1 MRENIFDCGGEKMEP
16 RNQEKE
22 SQQIDLMELLSVMLS
37 RFWLI
42 LFAGILVGICA
53 LIYTKATTTPMYT
66 STTKMYIL
74 SKNEDTAAV
83 NSSDLALSATLA
95 NDYAQLIKDRTV
107 MESVVSELG
116 LSMSA
121 EALASRVAVTLPDAG
136 RIVTISVSD
145 PDPYMAS
152 KLATQVRDMAAVHI
166 QEVMDTG
173 AVNVVEEANIPQA
186 QTLGSYKRNGM
197 MGMLA
202 GMVIA
207 MAIIFIRYMMND
219 TIKRPEDVERY
230 LGVSVLG
237 SIPIME
243 SDRKKSKKQK

>member
-1 MRENIFDCGGEKMEP
+1 MEP
-16 RNQEKE
+16 TK
-22 SQQIDLMELLSVMLS
+22 QQQNMQPIDQMEIVHVMLS

-42 LFAGILVGICA
+42 LFSGILVGICA
-53 LIYTKATTTPMYT
+53 LIYTKATTTPVYT
-66 STTKMYIL
+66 SSTKMYIL
-74 SKNEDTAAV
+74 SKTEDSAAV
-83 NSSDLALSATLA
+83 NSSDMSLSATLA
-95 NDYAQLIKDRTV
+95 TDYAQLIKDRTV

-121 EALASRVAVTLPDAG
+121 EALASKVSVTLPNSG

-152 KLATQVRDMAAVHI
+152 KLANQVRDMGAMHI

-173 AVNVVEEANIPQA
+173 AINVVEEANIPKT

-197 MGMLA
+197 MGALA

-207 MAIIFIRYMMND
+207 MAIIFIRFMMND
-219 TIKRPEDVERY
+219 TIRRPEDVERY

-237 SIPIME
+237 SIPMMDTGKKE
-243 SDRKKSKKQK
+243 KKRK

>member
-1 MRENIFDCGGEKMEP
+1 MEP
-16 RNQEKE
+16 TK
-22 SQQIDLMELLSVMLS
+22 QQQNMQPIDLMEIVHVMLS

-42 LFAGILVGICA
+42 LFSGILVGICA
-53 LIYTKATTTPMYT
+53 LIYTKATTTPVYT
-66 STTKMYIL
+66 SSTKMYIL
-74 SKNEDTAAV
+74 SKTEDSAAI
-83 NSSDLALSATLA
+83 NSSDMSLSATLA
-95 NDYAQLIKDRTV
+95 TDYAQLIKDRTV

-121 EALASRVAVTLPDAG
+121 EALASKVSVTLPNSG

-152 KLATQVRDMAAVHI
+152 KLANQVRDMGAMHI

-173 AVNVVEEANIPQA
+173 AINVVEEANIPKT

-197 MGMLA
+197 MGALA

-207 MAIIFIRYMMND
+207 MAIIFIRFMMND
-219 TIKRPEDVERY
+219 TIRRPEDVERY

-237 SIPIME
+237 SIPMM
-243 SDRKKSKKQK
+243 DTGKKEKKQK

>member
-1 MRENIFDCGGEKMEP
+1 MEP
-16 RNQEKE
+16 RKMEQEP
-22 SQQIDLMELLSVMLS
+22 QQIDLMEVLHVMLS

-42 LFAGILVGICA
+42 LFTGILVGICA
-53 LIYTKATTTPMYT
+53 LIYTKATTTPVYT
-66 STTKMYIL
+66 SSTKMYIL
-74 SKNEDTAAV
+74 SKTEDATAV

-107 MESVVSELG
+107 MESVISELG

-121 EALASRVAVTLPDAG
+121 SDLASRVNVTLPDSG

-186 QTLGSYKRNGM
+186 QTLGNYKRNAA
-197 MGMLA
+197 MGVLA
-202 GMVIA
+202 GMVLA
-207 MAIIFIRYMMND
+207 MAVIFLRYMMND

-237 SIPIME
+237 SIPVIE
-243 SDRKKSKKQK
+243 EEKKSRKRK

>member
-1 MRENIFDCGGEKMEP
+1 MEP
-16 RNQEKE
+16 TK
-22 SQQIDLMELLSVMLS
+22 QQQNMQPIDLMEIVHVMLS

-42 LFAGILVGICA
+42 LFSGILVGICA
-53 LIYTKATTTPMYT
+53 LIYTKATTTPVYT
-66 STTKMYIL
+66 SSTKMYIL
-74 SKNEDTAAV
+74 SKTEDSAAV
-83 NSSDLALSATLA
+83 NSSDMSLSATLA
-95 NDYAQLIKDRTV
+95 TDYAQLIKDRTV

-121 EALASRVAVTLPDAG
+121 EALASKVSVTLPNSG

-152 KLATQVRDMAAVHI
+152 KLANQVRDMGAMHI

-173 AVNVVEEANIPQA
+173 AINVVEEANIPKT

-197 MGMLA
+197 MGALA

-207 MAIIFIRYMMND
+207 MAIIYIRFLMND
-219 TIKRPEDVERY
+219 TIRRPEDVERY

-237 SIPIME
+237 SIPMM
-243 SDRKKSKKQK
+243 DTGKKGKKKK

>member
-1 MRENIFDCGGEKMEP
+1 MEQNKME
-16 RNQEKE
+16 QEV
-22 SQQIDLMELLSVMLS
+22 QQIDLMEIFSVMLS

-42 LFAGILVGICA
+42 LFTGILVGICA
-53 LIYTKATTTPMYT
+53 LIYTKATTAPMYT
-66 STTKMYIL
+66 SSTKMYIL
-74 SKNEDTAAV
+74 SKNEESAAV

-107 MESVVSELG
+107 MESVISELG

-121 EALASRVAVTLPDAG
+121 EQLSARVSVGLPDSG

-186 QTLGSYKRNGM
+186 QTLGNYKRNAM
-197 MGMLA
+197 MGVLA
-202 GMVIA
+202 GMVLA
-207 MAIIFIRYMMND
+207 MAVIFIRYMMND
-219 TIKRPEDVERY
+219 TIRRPEDVEKY

-237 SIPIME
+237 SIPVIE
-243 SDRKKSKKQK
+243 NGKKVKKRD

>member
-1 MRENIFDCGGEKMEP
+1 MEP
-16 RNQEKE
+16 TK
-22 SQQIDLMELLSVMLS
+22 QQQNMQPIDLMEIVHVMLS

-42 LFAGILVGICA
+42 LFSGILVGICA
-53 LIYTKATTTPMYT
+53 LIYTKATTTPVYT
-66 STTKMYIL
+66 SSTKMYIL
-74 SKNEDTAAV
+74 SKTEDSAAV
-83 NSSDLALSATLA
+83 NSSDMSLSATLA
-95 NDYAQLIKDRTV
+95 TDYAQLIKDRTV

-121 EALASRVAVTLPDAG
+121 EALASKVSVTLPNSG

-152 KLATQVRDMAAVHI
+152 KLANQVRDMGAMHI

-173 AVNVVEEANIPQA
+173 AINVVEEANIPKT

-197 MGMLA
+197 MGALA

-207 MAIIFIRYMMND
+207 MAIIFIRFMMND
-219 TIKRPEDVERY
+219 TIRRPEDVERY

-237 SIPIME
+237 SIPMME
-243 SDRKKSKKQK
+243 TDKKEKRRK

>member
-1 MRENIFDCGGEKMEP
+1 MEP
-16 RNQEKE
+16 TK
-22 SQQIDLMELLSVMLS
+22 QQQNMQPIDLMEIVHVMLS

-42 LFAGILVGICA
+42 LFSGILVGICA
-53 LIYTKATTTPMYT
+53 LIYTKATTTPVYT
-66 STTKMYIL
+66 SSTKMYIL
-74 SKNEDTAAV
+74 SKTEDSAAV
-83 NSSDLALSATLA
+83 NSSDMSLSATLA
-95 NDYAQLIKDRTV
+95 TDYAQLIKDRTV

-121 EALASRVAVTLPDAG
+121 EALASKVSVTLPNSG

-152 KLATQVRDMAAVHI
+152 KLANQVRDMGAMHI

-173 AVNVVEEANIPQA
+173 AINVVEEANIPKT

-197 MGMLA
+197 MGALA

-207 MAIIFIRYMMND
+207 MAIIFIRFMMND
-219 TIKRPEDVERY
+219 TIRRPEDVERY

-237 SIPIME
+237 SIPMM
-243 SDRKKSKKQK
+243 DTGKKEKKQK

>member
-1 MRENIFDCGGEKMEP
+1 MEP
-16 RNQEKE
+16 TKQQQDM
-22 SQQIDLMELLSVMLS
+22 QQIDLMEVLHVMLS

-42 LFAGILVGICA
+42 LFSGILVGICA
-53 LIYTKATTTPMYT
+53 LIYTKATTTPVYT
-66 STTKMYIL
+66 SSTKMYIL
-74 SKNEDTAAV
+74 SKTEDSAAV
-83 NSSDLALSATLA
+83 NSSDMSLSATLA

-121 EALASRVAVTLPDAG
+121 EALASRVNVTLPNSG

-152 KLATQVRDMAAVHI
+152 KLANQVRDMGAMHI

-173 AVNVVEEANIPQA
+173 AINVVEEANIPKT

-197 MGMLA
+197 MGALA

-207 MAIIFIRYMMND
+207 MAIIFIRFMMND
-219 TIKRPEDVERY
+219 TIRRPEDVERY

-237 SIPIME
+237 SIPMME
-243 SDRKKSKKQK
+243 TDKKEKKRK

>member
-1 MRENIFDCGGEKMEP
+1 MEP
-16 RNQEKE
+16 TK
-22 SQQIDLMELLSVMLS
+22 QQQNMQPIDLMEIVHVMLS

-42 LFAGILVGICA
+42 LFSGILVGICA
-53 LIYTKATTTPMYT
+53 LIYTKATTTPVYT
-66 STTKMYIL
+66 SSTKMYIL
-74 SKNEDTAAV
+74 SKTEDSAAI
-83 NSSDLALSATLA
+83 NSSDMSLSATLA
-95 NDYAQLIKDRTV
+95 TDYAQLIKDRTV

-121 EALASRVAVTLPDAG
+121 EALASKVSVTLPNSG

-152 KLATQVRDMAAVHI
+152 KLANQVRDMGAMHI

-173 AVNVVEEANIPQA
+173 AINVVEEANIPKT

-197 MGMLA
+197 MGALA

-207 MAIIFIRYMMND
+207 MAIIFIRFMMND
-219 TIKRPEDVERY
+219 TIRRPEDVERY

-237 SIPIME
+237 SIPMMDTGKKE
-243 SDRKKSKKQK
+243 KKRK

>member
-1 MRENIFDCGGEKMEP
+1 MEP
-16 RNQEKE
+16 TK
-22 SQQIDLMELLSVMLS
+22 QQQNMQPIDLMEIVHVMLS

-42 LFAGILVGICA
+42 LFSGILVGICA
-53 LIYTKATTTPMYT
+53 LIYTKATTTPVYT
-66 STTKMYIL
+66 SSTKMYIL
-74 SKNEDTAAV
+74 SKTEDSAAV
-83 NSSDLALSATLA
+83 NSSDMSLSATLA
-95 NDYAQLIKDRTV
+95 TDYAQLIKDRTV

-121 EALASRVAVTLPDAG
+121 EALASKVSVTLPNSG

-152 KLATQVRDMAAVHI
+152 KLANQVRDMGAMHI

-173 AVNVVEEANIPQA
+173 AINVVEEANIPKT

-207 MAIIFIRYMMND
+207 MAIIYIRFLMND
-219 TIKRPEDVERY
+219 TIRRPEDVERY

-237 SIPIME
+237 SIPMM
-243 SDRKKSKKQK
+243 DTGKKGKKKK

>member
-1 MRENIFDCGGEKMEP
+1 MEP
-16 RNQEKE
+16 RKLEQEP
-22 SQQIDLMELLSVMLS
+22 QQIDLMEVLHVMLS

-42 LFAGILVGICA
+42 LFTGILVGICA
-53 LIYTKATTTPMYT
+53 LIYTKATTTPVYT
-66 STTKMYIL
+66 SSTKMYIL
-74 SKNEDTAAV
+74 SKTEDATAV

-107 MESVVSELG
+107 MESVISELG

-121 EALASRVAVTLPDAG
+121 SDLASRVNVTLPDSG

-186 QTLGSYKRNGM
+186 QTLGNYKRNAA
-197 MGMLA
+197 MGVLA
-202 GMVIA
+202 GMVLA
-207 MAIIFIRYMMND
+207 MAVIFLRYMMND

-237 SIPIME
+237 SIPVIE
-243 SDRKKSKKQK
+243 EEKKSRKRK

>member
-1 MRENIFDCGGEKMEP
+1 MEP
-16 RNQEKE
+16 TKQQQDM
-22 SQQIDLMELLSVMLS
+22 QQIDLMEVLHVMLS

-42 LFAGILVGICA
+42 LFSGILVGICA
-53 LIYTKATTTPMYT
+53 LIYTKATTTPVYT
-66 STTKMYIL
+66 SSTKMYIL
-74 SKNEDTAAV
+74 SKTEDSAAV
-83 NSSDLALSATLA
+83 NSSDMSLSATLA

-121 EALASRVAVTLPDAG
+121 EALASRVNVTLPNSG

-152 KLATQVRDMAAVHI
+152 KLANQVRDMGAMHI

-173 AVNVVEEANIPQA
+173 AINVVEEANIPKT

-197 MGMLA
+197 MGALA

-207 MAIIFIRYMMND
+207 MAIIFIRFMMND
-219 TIKRPEDVERY
+219 TIRRPEDVERY

-237 SIPIME
+237 SIPMME
-243 SDRKKSKKQK
+243 TGKKEKKRK

>member
-1 MRENIFDCGGEKMEP
+1 MEP
-16 RNQEKE
+16 TK
-22 SQQIDLMELLSVMLS
+22 QQQNMQPIDLMEIVHVMLS

-42 LFAGILVGICA
+42 LFSGILVGICA
-53 LIYTKATTTPMYT
+53 LIYTKATTTPVYT
-66 STTKMYIL
+66 SSTKMYIL
-74 SKNEDTAAV
+74 SKTEDSAAV
-83 NSSDLALSATLA
+83 NSSDMSLSATLA
-95 NDYAQLIKDRTV
+95 TDYAQLIKDRTV

-121 EALASRVAVTLPDAG
+121 EALASKVSVTLPNSG

-152 KLATQVRDMAAVHI
+152 KLANQVRDMGAMHI

-173 AVNVVEEANIPQA
+173 AINVVEEANIPKT

-197 MGMLA
+197 MGALA

-207 MAIIFIRYMMND
+207 MAIIFIRFMMND
-219 TIKRPEDVERY
+219 TIRRPEDVERY

-237 SIPIME
+237 SIPMMDTGKKE
-243 SDRKKSKKQK
+243 KKRK